1 MRRKLSPSD
10 SCRIGQNIAV
20 GHVPQSAWA
29 EYERPY
35 FCSVSVDYLR
45 SNSLAAH
52 ILCLAMLLGT
62 LCRAEVAPDLVL
74 HGTVNGKQNHNHSY
88 IEVPFDVP
96 NHVERITIVWE
107 KKSTLRLTLGLKT
120 PTVFAVG
127 VVETKTPSPLAA
139 AMRRHHTSQEK
150 SFLASGDC

>member
-10 SCRIGQNIAV
+10 SCRIGQNIAE
-20 GHVPQSAWA
+20 GHVLQSAWA

-35 FCSVSVDYLR
+35 FCSVSADYLR

-74 HGTVNGKQNHNHSY
+74 HGTVNGKQNHSY

-96 NHVERITIVWE
+96 NHGLPLFSATRE

-127 VVETKTPSPLAA
+127 VVETKTPPPLAA

>member
-1 MRRKLSPSD
+1 
-10 SCRIGQNIAV
+10 
-20 GHVPQSAWA
+20 
-29 EYERPY
+29 
-35 FCSVSVDYLR
+35 
-45 SNSLAAH
+45 
-52 ILCLAMLLGT
+52 MLLGT

-74 HGTVNGKQNHNHSY
+74 HGTVNGKQNHSY

-96 NHVERITIVWE
+96 NHVEQLPLFSATRE

-120 PTVFAVG
+120 PTVSAVG

>member
-1 MRRKLSPSD
+1 M
-10 SCRIGQNIAV
+10 G
-20 GHVPQSAWA
+20 

-35 FCSVSVDYLR
+35 SCSVSVDYLR

-52 ILCLAMLLGT
+52 ILCLAMMLGT

-74 HGTVNGKQNHNHSY
+74 HGKQNHNHSY

-107 KKSTLRLTLGLKT
+107 KKSTLRLALGLRPPRFSRLEWWKQ
-120 PTVFAVG
+120 
-127 VVETKTPSPLAA
+127 
-139 AMRRHHTSQEK
+139 RHLHH
-150 SFLASGDC
+150 